1 MTGFSA
7 DWLSL
12 RESADHAAR
21 NGALMDKLADHLR
34 YAGGARDS
42 VEIIDLGCGTGSNLR
57 AIAPALHQRQQIWRL
72 VDHDAALLVAAR
84 EHLADWAD
92 EAVRDGDALELV
104 KGERELHVSFIQGD
118 LARDLDPVLDPPP
131 DLVTAAALFDLCA
144 RDWIRFFAN
153 AVTRRRCAFYTA
165 LTYDGHEIWQPPH
178 PADSAVLAA
187 FHAHQVTDKGFG
199 RSAGPEATQALS
211 QAFEN
216 LDYTVETAGS
226 PWRLTPDDAA
236 LIATLAEGQAQA
248 VQQAGL
254 VEQSQ
259 VEEWRAARTGSGVT
273 CTIGHQDLLAL
284 PG

>member
-21 NGALMDKLADHLR
+21 NGALVDKLAEHLR
-34 YAGGARDS
+34 SAGGARDS

-57 AIAPALHQRQQIWRL
+57 AIAPALHQRQQNWRL
-72 VDHDAALLVAAR
+72 VDHDAGLLVAAR
-84 EHLADWAD
+84 EHLAAWAD
-92 EAVRDGDALELV
+92 EALRDGDALELV
-104 KGERELHVSFIQGD
+104 KGERRLHVSFIQGD

-187 FHAHQVTDKGFG
+187 FHAHQITDKGFG
-199 RSAGPEATQALS
+199 RSAGPEATQALCE
-211 QAFEN
+211 AFEA
-216 LDYTVETAGS
+216 LDYTVETADS
-226 PWRLTPDDAA
+226 PWRLESDDAA
-236 LIATLAEGQAQA
+236 LIAALAQGQAEA
-248 VQQAGL
+248 VAQTGQIAPDSVASWREARMGAG
-254 VEQSQ
+254 VS
-259 VEEWRAARTGSGVT
+259 
-273 CTIGHQDLLAL
+273 CIIGHQDLLAL
-284 PG
+284 PV